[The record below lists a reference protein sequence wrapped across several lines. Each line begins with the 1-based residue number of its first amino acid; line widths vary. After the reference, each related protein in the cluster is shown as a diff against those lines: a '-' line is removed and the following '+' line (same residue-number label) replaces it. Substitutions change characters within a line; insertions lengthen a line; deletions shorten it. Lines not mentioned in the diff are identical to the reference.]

1 MSRLLRVSLALCAVF
16 FVSILS
22 ACGSDVP
29 GDSVA
34 KVGKKIFVFFGSLD
48 RLEPDWSMSVKL
60 PISSAEALATTNS
73 APTGYG
79 LGRAGW
85 VTITLVSSP
94 KPDVD
99 LLKDWIEE
107 SYRAVAPKKL
117 SKLLDGPILRP

>member
-1 MSRLLRVSLALCAVF
+1 MNAALKKVAANLHAHAMGMPEAWED
-16 FVSILS
+16 S
-22 ACGSDVP
+22 P
-29 GDSVA
+29 WGDSVV
-34 KVGKKIFVFFGSLD
+34 KVGKKIFVFLSPLD
-48 RLEPDWSMSVKL
+48 RTEATWSMSVKL

-85 VTITLVSSP
+85 VTITLASSP
-94 KPDVD
+94 KPDVE

-117 SKLLDGPILRP
+117 SKLLME